1 MTDRISTGRDI
12 DSYCTKCKL
21 ILEHIVVAM
30 TGAVVVKVKCKTCG
44 STHRFKGMPAEKT
57 KSPRLKGAVIKSVLT
72 TQAQWEA
79 AIRTASGNEQ
89 PYDMTGSYHAGDLI
103 VHSIFGKG
111 VVQKTFFKKCTILFR
126 DKERLLVTSNT

>member
-1 MTDRISTGRDI
+1 MTDRISTGSDT

-30 TGAVVVKVKCKTCG
+30 TGGVVVKVKCKTCG
-44 STHRFKGMPAEKT
+44 STHRFKGMPAERT
-57 KSPRLKGAVIKSVLT
+57 KSTKMKGTAIKPVLT

-79 AIRTASGNEQ
+79 AVGTANGNEQ
-89 PYDMTGSYHAGDLI
+89 PYDMTGSYRAGDII
-103 VHSIFGKG
+103 VHSVFGKG
-111 VVQKTFFKKCTILFR
+111 IVQKTLFNKCSILFR

>member
-1 MTDRISTGRDI
+1 MTDRVSTGGDI

-30 TGAVVVKVKCKTCG
+30 TGGVVLKVKCKTCG
-44 STHRFKGMPAEKT
+44 STHKFKGMPAERT
-57 KSPRLKGAVIKSVLT
+57 KSPRMKGTTIKPVLT

-79 AIRTASGNEQ
+79 AVGTANDNEQ
-89 PYDMTGSYHAGDLI
+89 AYDMTGSYHAGDVI

-111 VVQKTFFKKCTILFR
+111 VVQKTFFNKCTVLFR